1 MIEIKNLSK
10 KYKNNS
16 YFSLKNA
23 NFTCNAGEI
32 VGIVGGNGAGKST
45 LLKCL
50 VGLLDFSEGEI
61 LINGYN
67 IKTQNYDAKKQ
78 FGYISDDHSVFENM
92 TGYEYVNFM
101 ADIFE
106 VPADVRQKRLEA
118 LEQTFKLGNNI
129 NSLISSYSFGM
140 KQKICIMGVL
150 IYQPNVWILD
160 EPFTGLDAS
169 TTYEVEQLM
178 LDYINHKKTVIFSSH
193 DLHIVE
199 KICDR
204 IYIIN
209 KGEIVEECEVKN
221 FAQTHKG
228 KSLEQYFIENIAKNE
243 QNN

>member
-1 MIEIKNLSK
+1 MVEIKNLSK

-23 NFTCNAGEI
+23 NFTCKPGEI

-61 LINGYN
+61 LINGFN
-67 IKTQNYDAKKQ
+67 IKTQSIDAKKQ

-92 TGYEYVNFM
+92 TGFEYVNFM
-101 ADIFE
+101 ADIFK
-106 VPADVRQKRLEA
+106 VPADIRKKRLEA
-118 LEQTFKLGNNI
+118 LEQTFKLGDKI
-129 NSLISSYSFGM
+129 NSLINSYSFGM

-178 LDYINHKKTVIFSSH
+178 LDYITHKKTVIFSSH

-204 IYIIN
+204 IYIIQ

-221 FAQTHKG
+221 FTNEHNG
-228 KSLEQYFIENIAKNE
+228 KSLEQYFIENIAKI
-243 QNN
+243 

>member
-23 NFTCNAGEI
+23 NFVCKAGEI

-67 IKTQNYDAKKQ
+67 IKTQSFEAKKQ

-101 ADIFE
+101 ADIFA
-106 VPADVRQKRLEA
+106 VSSDVRKKRLEA
-118 LEQTFKLGNNI
+118 LEQTFKLGNKI

-150 IYQPNVWILD
+150 IHQPNVWILD

-178 LDYINHKKTVIFSSH
+178 LDYASHDKTVIFSSH

-209 KGEIVEECEVKN
+209 KGEIVENCEVKN
-221 FAQTHKG
+221 FANTHNG
-228 KSLEQYFIENIAKNE
+228 KSLEQYFIENIAKN
-243 QNN
+243 

>member
-1 MIEIKNLSK
+1 
-10 KYKNNS
+10 
-16 YFSLKNA
+16 
-23 NFTCNAGEI
+23 
-32 VGIVGGNGAGKST
+32 
-45 LLKCL
+45 
-50 VGLLDFSEGEI
+50 
-61 LINGYN
+61 
-67 IKTQNYDAKKQ
+67 
-78 FGYISDDHSVFENM
+78 M

-209 KGEIVEECEVKN
+209 KGEVVEECEVKN